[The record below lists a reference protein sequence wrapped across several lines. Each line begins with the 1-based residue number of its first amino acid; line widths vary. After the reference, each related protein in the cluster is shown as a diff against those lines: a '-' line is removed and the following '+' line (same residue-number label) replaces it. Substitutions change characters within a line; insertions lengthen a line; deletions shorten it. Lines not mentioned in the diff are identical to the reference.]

1 MEKCDVCAAQ
11 CLHKLCMH
19 KVPIFSSLNQNDL
32 IHIASVIHHKKYLKG
47 ETLFFEGDRPD
58 ALVIVNEGSV
68 KAFKITQDGREQILY
83 VFSEGDFFGERNL
96 FSRQVSA
103 YSVEALEPVKTC
115 FFTRESFYGLLRA
128 YPDIAVKIIEELGE
142 RMNRMENALQSMG
155 VRSVDER
162 VSALLLDF
170 AEKYGTS
177 VPGGTLIRLPLSREG
192 MANYLGIARETVSRK
207 LGLLENEGIIRSN
220 GNKSILLLD
229 RNMLESSAGKLID
242 H

>member
-1 MEKCDVCAAQ
+1 MEKCDVCDAQ

-19 KVPIFSSLNQNDL
+19 KIPIFSSLSQDDL
-32 IHIASVIHHKKYLKG
+32 THIASIIRHGKYQKG
-47 ETLFFEGDRPD
+47 EVLLSEGDRSD
-58 ALVIVNEGSV
+58 TLVIVNEGSV
-68 KAFKITQDGREQILY
+68 KAFKITPDGREQILY

-96 FSRQVSA
+96 FGKQA
-103 YSVEALEPVKTC
+103 FTYSVEALELVKTC
-115 FFTRESFYGLLRA
+115 SFTRDSFYEVLRL

-155 VRSVDER
+155 VRNVDER

-170 AEKYGTS
+170 AEKYGAP
-177 VPGGTLIRLPLSREG
+177 VLDGTLIHLPLSREG
-192 MANYLGIARETVSRK
+192 MANYLGITRETVSRK

-229 RNMLESSAGKLID
+229 RNMLELSVGKCE
-242 H
+242 